1 MVALVLF
8 GGSGRDRGAAITGC
22 CTPAAGRAVD
32 REERELQ
39 DKEELER
46 KQEEQEEEEEGEK
59 ESWQGGVQD
68 RWFSPKYQQIRAMA
82 LGA

>member
-39 DKEELER
+39 DKEES
-46 KQEEQEEEEEGEK
+46 EK
-59 ESWQGGVQD
+59 
-68 RWFSPKYQQIRAMA
+68 K
-82 LGA
+82 